1 MIRSSGG
8 VTNLSESL
16 EVLCLSV
23 MQSSFGF
30 TNAERGITIL
40 ATGFADNCNQLRFL
54 QAVETEYFIP

>member
-1 MIRSSGG
+1 M
-8 VTNLSESL
+8 TNLSESI

-54 QAVETEYFIP
+54 KAVETEYFIP